1 MQGTF
6 PGLQTCEFGQK
17 THFCRLRAGL
27 TPASETRTDAG
38 AIDVLACLGG
48 PAAPAPGGSSSFPS
62 LVVCVW
68 SAWKSRGCVKLEEAI
83 MAQGTVKWFNS
94 VKGFGFIRPS
104 DGSSDVFVHVT
115 AVERAGMSG
124 LAEGQKVSYDLA
136 TERGKTAAVNL
147 KAV

>member
-1 MQGTF
+1 
-6 PGLQTCEFGQK
+6 
-17 THFCRLRAGL
+17 L
-27 TPASETRTDAG
+27 TPSPETRTDAP
-38 AIDVLACLGG
+38 AIDVLAGLGG
-48 PAAPAPGGSSSFPS
+48 PVVPAGGSSSFPS

-68 SAWKSRGCVKLEEAI
+68 SARVPRGCFKLEEAV

-147 KAV
+147 KAI

>member
-1 MQGTF
+1 
-6 PGLQTCEFGQK
+6 
-17 THFCRLRAGL
+17 L
-27 TPASETRTDAG
+27 TPAAETRTDAP
-38 AIDVLACLGG
+38 AIDVLAGLGG
-48 PAAPAPGGSSSFPS
+48 PAVPAGGSQASHHGLF
-62 LVVCVW
+62 CVDRTR
-68 SAWKSRGCVKLEEAI
+68 SRGCFKLEEAV

-147 KAV
+147 KAI

>member
-1 MQGTF
+1 MRPQSTF
-6 PGLQTCEFGQK
+6 WL
-17 THFCRLRAGL
+17 
-27 TPASETRTDAG
+27 
-38 AIDVLACLGG
+38 VLAARQSP
-48 PAAPAPGGSSSFPS
+48 PAVLQASHHW
-62 LVVCVW
+62 LCVDRV
-68 SAWKSRGCVKLEEAI
+68 KSRGCFKLEEAV

-147 KAV
+147 KAI

>member
-1 MQGTF
+1 MWIA
-6 PGLQTCEFGQK
+6 
-17 THFCRLRAGL
+17 R
-27 TPASETRTDAG
+27 
-38 AIDVLACLGG
+38 
-48 PAAPAPGGSSSFPS
+48 
-62 LVVCVW
+62 
-68 SAWKSRGCVKLEEAI
+68 KSCGCIKLEEAV

-124 LAEGQKVSYDLA
+124 LAEGQQVSYDLA

>member
-1 MQGTF
+1 MRPQSTF
-6 PGLQTCEFGQK
+6 WL
-17 THFCRLRAGL
+17 
-27 TPASETRTDAG
+27 
-38 AIDVLACLGG
+38 VLAARQSP
-48 PAAPAPGGSSSFPS
+48 PAVLQASHHW
-62 LVVCVW
+62 LLCVDR
-68 SAWKSRGCVKLEEAI
+68 AVSRGCFKLEEAV

-147 KAV
+147 KAI

>member
-1 MQGTF
+1 MRPQSTF
-6 PGLQTCEFGQK
+6 WL
-17 THFCRLRAGL
+17 
-27 TPASETRTDAG
+27 
-38 AIDVLACLGG
+38 VLAARQSPPAVLKLPITGCFCG
-48 PAAPAPGGSSSFPS
+48 PRVA
-62 LVVCVW
+62 
-68 SAWKSRGCVKLEEAI
+68 RGCFKLEEAV

>member
-1 MQGTF
+1 MRTQSTF
-6 PGLQTCEFGQK
+6 WL
-17 THFCRLRAGL
+17 
-27 TPASETRTDAG
+27 
-38 AIDVLACLGG
+38 VLAARQS
-48 PAAPAPGGSSSFPS
+48 PP
-62 LVVCVW
+62 VVLQASHHWLFVW
-68 SAWKSRGCVKLEEAI
+68 SARISRGCFKLEEAV

-147 KAV
+147 KAI

>member
-1 MQGTF
+1 
-6 PGLQTCEFGQK
+6 
-17 THFCRLRAGL
+17 
-27 TPASETRTDAG
+27 
-38 AIDVLACLGG
+38 
-48 PAAPAPGGSSSFPS
+48 
-62 LVVCVW
+62 
-68 SAWKSRGCVKLEEAI
+68 

-104 DGSSDVFVHVT
+104 DGSSDVFAHVT

>member
-1 MQGTF
+1 MRPQSTF
-6 PGLQTCEFGQK
+6 WL
-17 THFCRLRAGL
+17 
-27 TPASETRTDAG
+27 
-38 AIDVLACLGG
+38 VLAARWLPPRWFFKLPITGCLWT
-48 PAAPAPGGSSSFPS
+48 
-62 LVVCVW
+62 VR
-68 SAWKSRGCVKLEEAI
+68 KSRGWFKLEEAV

-147 KAV
+147 KAI

>member
-1 MQGTF
+1 VD
-6 PGLQTCEFGQK
+6 
-17 THFCRLRAGL
+17 RA
-27 TPASETRTDAG
+27 E
-38 AIDVLACLGG
+38 
-48 PAAPAPGGSSSFPS
+48 
-62 LVVCVW
+62 
-68 SAWKSRGCVKLEEAI
+68 SRGCFKLEEAV

-124 LAEGQKVSYDLA
+124 LAEGQQVSYDLA

-147 KAV
+147 KAI

>member
-1 MQGTF
+1 LSWVRQRGY
-6 PGLQTCEFGQK
+6 PLIAGGL
-17 THFCRLRAGL
+17 
-27 TPASETRTDAG
+27 
-38 AIDVLACLGG
+38 
-48 PAAPAPGGSSSFPS
+48 SSSPTQVVF
-62 LVVCVW
+62 LVLRQGRAIVF
-68 SAWKSRGCVKLEEAI
+68 KLEEAD

-124 LAEGQKVSYDLA
+124 LAEGQTISYDLA

>member
-1 MQGTF
+1 VDRAKS
-6 PGLQTCEFGQK
+6 PGCF
-17 THFCRLRAGL
+17 
-27 TPASETRTDAG
+27 
-38 AIDVLACLGG
+38 
-48 PAAPAPGGSSSFPS
+48 
-62 LVVCVW
+62 
-68 SAWKSRGCVKLEEAI
+68 KLEEAV

-124 LAEGQKVSYDLA
+124 LAEGQTVSYDLA

>member
-1 MQGTF
+1 MRPQSTF
-6 PGLQTCEFGQK
+6 WL
-17 THFCRLRAGL
+17 
-27 TPASETRTDAG
+27 
-38 AIDVLACLGG
+38 VLAARQS
-48 PAAPAPGGSSSFPS
+48 PP
-62 LVVCVW
+62 VVLKLPITGCFVW
-68 SAWKSRGCVKLEEAI
+68 SAWIPRGCFKLEEAG